1 MSLSPSQE
9 VALARLLA
17 AQRRFIAA
25 DSLGVHV
32 VQYFATA
39 YCAASVMCPPNR
51 DVTVSAIYKCHSSVV
66 GVGRRA
72 GVKPQRSAAPERR
85 PIERSS
91 QPHPLFYRASAA
103 RSARRATQP
112 TLNRRASR

>member
-39 YCAASVMCPPNR
+39 YCAASV
-51 DVTVSAIYKCHSSVV
+51 K
-66 GVGRRA
+66 
-72 GVKPQRSAAPERR
+72 AANC
-85 PIERSS
+85 
-91 QPHPLFYRASAA
+91 L
-103 RSARRATQP
+103 
-112 TLNRRASR
+112 L